1 MQYIGSI
8 IIKVIDIFLI
18 FLLWSFILEAISINL
33 VGSRTDLLSL
43 SLGIFFFEAYLA
55 SVKKSYS
62 RIFLYGFMGFF
73 VVIGISEFLSATRDR
88 TAIEYTFIEGIVRDD
103 YFGPSQILFTA
114 INYNYIDPLKVII
127 SNISNSLIY

>member
-1 MQYIGSI
+1 
-8 IIKVIDIFLI
+8 
-18 FLLWSFILEAISINL
+18 
-33 VGSRTDLLSL
+33 
-43 SLGIFFFEAYLA
+43 
-55 SVKKSYS
+55 
-62 RIFLYGFMGFF
+62 MGFF

-127 SNISNSLIY
+127 SNISNSLILLNEPYLREDQGTSWSRNHPIEEIVLAFMLLQRILFAGFFIYL